1 MLKNWIEE
9 IRSRNDL
16 RREAGLPLL
25 SISAEL
31 RKKVQAV
38 QSARRESEWR
48 SSPLRK
54 VVEAELL
61 AEQRIARGDPAWV
74 PSGILSGGRL
84 AFAMEVRRRLVE
96 RIG

>member
-1 MLKNWIEE
+1 MLKISIQE
-9 IRSRNDL
+9 IRARNDL

-31 RKKVQAV
+31 RKKVRAV
-38 QSARRESEWR
+38 QLERRDSEWR

-54 VVEAELL
+54 MVEAEVLE
-61 AEQRIARGDPAWV
+61 EQRIARGDPGWV

-84 AFAMEVRRRLVE
+84 AFALEVRRRV
-96 RIG
+96 IGRMG